1 MLKKWLEAFFFLN
14 LRLYKNHFRMH
25 KLFSTFALFSLLL
38 LFVSSCGKY
47 EEGPNFTLLTKKAR
61 MVGTWELTSSTSNGT
76 TVDLTQFSAKYLL
89 SKDGSYAFSSTLIV
103 FGIPVPLSETGNWAF
118 SEDKLQLLLTPDNS
132 TNVNAVT
139 ILKLT
144 NKELKTTYVDNGNT
158 MVNTYNKN

>member
-1 MLKKWLEAFFFLN
+1 
-14 LRLYKNHFRMH
+14 MH
-25 KLFSTFALFSLLL
+25 KSFSTFALFSLLL

-47 EEGPNFTLLTKKAR
+47 EEGPNFTLLTKKTR

-76 TVDLTQFSAKYLL
+76 TVDLTQITSKYIL
-89 SKDGSYAFSSTLIV
+89 SKDGTYAFSSSVTI
-103 FGIPVPLSETGNWAF
+103 FGIPVPLSEFGKWEF

-132 TNVNAVT
+132 TNVNAVN

>member
-1 MLKKWLEAFFFLN
+1 
-14 LRLYKNHFRMH
+14 MH
-25 KLFSTFALFSLLL
+25 KSISTFALFWLIL

-47 EEGPNFTLLTKKAR
+47 EEGPTFTLLSKKAR
-61 MVGTWELTSSTSNGT
+61 MVGTWELMSSTSNGN
-76 TVDLTQFSAKYLL
+76 TVDLTQFSAKYIL
-89 SKDGSYAFSSTLIV
+89 SKDGTYAFSSTISL
-103 FGIPVPLSETGNWAF
+103 FGIPVPLSEFGKWEF

-158 MVNTYNKN
+158 MVNTYSKM

>member
-1 MLKKWLEAFFFLN
+1 
-14 LRLYKNHFRMH
+14 
-25 KLFSTFALFSLLL
+25 
-38 LFVSSCGKY
+38 
-47 EEGPNFTLLTKKAR
+47 
-61 MVGTWELTSSTSNGT
+61 MVGTWELTSSTSNGNA
-76 TVDLTQFSAKYLL
+76 VDLTQITSKYIL
-89 SKDGSYAFSSTLIV
+89 SKDGTYALSSSISI
-103 FGIPVPLSETGNWAF
+103 FGIPVPLSEFGKWAF

>member
-1 MLKKWLEAFFFLN
+1 MAGGILFLKLAIIQ
-14 LRLYKNHFRMH
+14 NHLRMH

-38 LFVSSCGKY
+38 LLVSSCGKY

-76 TVDLTQFSAKYLL
+76 TVDLTQFSAKYVL

-103 FGIPVPLSETGNWAF
+103 FGIPVPLSEMGNWEF

-132 TNVNAVT
+132 TTVNAVT
-139 ILKLT
+139 ILQLT

-158 MVNTYNKN
+158 IVNTYNKI